1 MQHLYTDDELVAL
14 AASATVR
21 WTGPLP
27 TLAIEE
33 SDELVRAAIRGA
45 RALAVRR
52 ATDPGA
58 GGEQIRSL
66 VRQSEAARTA
76 VMFLI
81 DADGASVPPCDV
93 STFFLLGSD
102 EVLED
107 RVSAAGVH
115 GFRVLNRPRLH
126 QLLGDVVSEVIASG
140 VSSAATETDGR
151 PRAAGLAISTEI
163 AGVGRTVVATSGS
176 VDVIVDGRRQPSPSD
191 GWTVDAAL
199 REISL

>member
-14 AASATVR
+14 AASASVR

-140 VSSAATETDGR
+140 VRLSSYRDRRSSTCRRSGDIHRNRRRGTNRGR
-151 PRAAGLAISTEI
+151 NVGIGRCHRRRAASAIPE
-163 AGVGRTVVATSGS
+163 
-176 VDVIVDGRRQPSPSD
+176 
-191 GWTVDAAL
+191 
-199 REISL
+199 